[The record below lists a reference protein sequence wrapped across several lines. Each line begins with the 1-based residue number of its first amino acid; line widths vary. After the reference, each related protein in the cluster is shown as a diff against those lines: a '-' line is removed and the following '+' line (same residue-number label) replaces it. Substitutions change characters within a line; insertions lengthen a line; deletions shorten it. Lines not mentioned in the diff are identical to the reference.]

1 MTSMTGSRG
10 FVYLL
15 RAYEVSHV
23 FYVPAI
29 MLPALA
35 EVQRAGLGAVSAH
48 GEKAAAYMADGYA
61 RVSRRPGICMSQAV
75 GASNLAAGLKDA
87 YLSCSPVIAI
97 TGGPAPETR
106 YRHVYQEIRDSD
118 LFDRVTKW
126 NAGVELPGR
135 LPEILRQA
143 FRVATTGAPGPVHVE
158 VRGHQG
164 QVTEAE
170 TEVEAVFEPRFGRV
184 PAFRPTAE
192 PEAVA
197 EAVRELAGA
206 RRPVIVAGGGV
217 IWSGAE
223 AEVVALAERLSIPIA
238 TSLHAKATVAE
249 HHPLC
254 VGVCGHYSRS
264 CANRVVAEADLV
276 FFIGSRTGSMVTNH
290 WRVPEPGTPVI
301 HLDIDPQEL
310 GRHYPTRVALNGDA
324 RATLRRMLEEAEPR
338 SNPTWTDRAQELV
351 RQWRREVESMTTSD
365 AVPIRPERLVTEI
378 AAALPE
384 DGAVIVDTLQASIW
398 AGSMLALKG
407 SGQRFARCAG
417 SLGWGFPAALGAK
430 CALGDR
436 PVIGFTGDG
445 GIYYHLAELETAAR
459 YGIGAV
465 VVVNNNGAYAC
476 EAPTWDQLY
485 GDRNDPAICSSW
497 SFGYRDFAGVAR
509 EMGCEGIRVERPGDI
524 AEALRR
530 GLASGRPTLIDVVTD
545 QTAVHPRGWVPEARA
560 AGV

>member
-1 MTSMTGSRG
+1 MASMTGSRF
-10 FVYLL
+10 FVELM

-35 EVQRAGLGAVSAH
+35 EVQRAGLGAISAH

-61 RVSRRPGICMSQAV
+61 RVSRRPGLCLAQAV

-87 YLSCSPVIAI
+87 YLSCSPVIAL
-97 TGGPAPETR
+97 TGGPSLETR
-106 YRHVYQEIRDSD
+106 YRHVYQEIRDGD

-126 NAGVELPGR
+126 NASVELAGR
-135 LPEILRQA
+135 LPELLGQA

-164 QVTEAE
+164 QVSEG
-170 TEVEAVFEPRFGRV
+170 EVEVRGLEPRFARV
-184 PAFRPTAE
+184 PAFRPVAE
-192 PEAVA
+192 EEAIV
-197 EAVRELAGA
+197 EAVRELRGA

-223 AEVVALAERLSIPIA
+223 EEVVALAERLAIPIA

-249 HHPLC
+249 AHPLC
-254 VGVCGHYSRS
+254 VGVCGHYSRW

-324 RATLRRMLEEAEPR
+324 KATLRRMLEVAEPR
-338 SNPTWTDRAQELV
+338 SNPAWTSRTEELV
-351 RQWRREVESMTTSD
+351 RQWRQEVASAVTSE

-378 AAALPE
+378 AAVLPE
-384 DGAVIVDTLQASIW
+384 EGAVVVDTLQASIW

-407 SGQRFARCAG
+407 SRQRFARCAG

-430 CALGDR
+430 CALGAR
-436 PVIGFTGDG
+436 PVVGLTGDG

-465 VVVNNNGAYAC
+465 IVVNNNGAYAC
-476 EAPTWDQLY
+476 EAPTWDRLW
-485 GDRNDPAICSSW
+485 GDRDDPTICASW
-497 SFGYRDFAGVAR
+497 RFGPHDFARIAR
-509 EMGCEGIRVERPGDI
+509 ELGCEGIRVERPQELG
-524 AEALRR
+524 EALRR
-530 GLASGRPTLIDVVTD
+530 GLASARPTVVDVVTD
-545 QTAVHPRGWVPEARA
+545 PSAVHPRGWVPEAAEVR
-560 AGV
+560 G